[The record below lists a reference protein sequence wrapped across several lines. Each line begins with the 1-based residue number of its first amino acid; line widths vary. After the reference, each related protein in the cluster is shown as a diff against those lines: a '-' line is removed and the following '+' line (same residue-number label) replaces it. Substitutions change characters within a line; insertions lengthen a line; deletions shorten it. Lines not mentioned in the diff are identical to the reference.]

1 MFIEAGFSFW
11 PDASFCLSVFSVV
24 VLEGIGRRKVLNI
37 CVWVS
42 FWACFVLLYFFNL
55 CHQSRYIWLSQSK
68 ITAVCKSLCGGETR
82 DWSKQ
87 NFSRMLNKYKCSIST
102 NKWYEIDENKC
113 AKVKAYLLWLEKIW
127 VISVLERDQ

>member
-1 MFIEAGFSFW
+1 MFIEAGFFVLAW
-11 PDASFCLSVFSVV
+11 CFFCLSVF
-24 VLEGIGRRKVLNI
+24 LLLFWRGLGGGRLLDI

-87 NFSRMLNKYKCSIST
+87 NFSQMLNKYKCSIST
-102 NKWYEIDENKC
+102 NKWYKIDENKC
-113 AKVKAYLLWLEKIW
+113 AKVKPYLLWLEKIW

>member
-1 MFIEAGFSFW
+1 MAWCFFL
-11 PDASFCLSVFSVV
+11 SFCFFCCCFGGDWEE
-24 VLEGIGRRKVLNI
+24 EGSQYLCMSEFLGL
-37 CVWVS
+37 
-42 FWACFVLLYFFNL
+42 FCFTLFFNL

-102 NKWYEIDENKC
+102 NKWYKIDENKC

>member
-1 MFIEAGFSFW
+1 MFIEAGFFVLAW
-11 PDASFCLSVFSVV
+11 CFFCLSVF
-24 VLEGIGRRKVLNI
+24 LLLFWRGLGGGRLLNI

-42 FWACFVLLYFFNL
+42 FWACSGFYFIFL
-55 CHQSRYIWLSQSK
+55 TFATSHVILSQSK

-87 NFSRMLNKYKCSIST
+87 NFSRMLNKYKCSISA

-113 AKVKAYLLWLEKIW
+113 VKVKAYLLRLEKIW

>member
-1 MFIEAGFSFW
+1 MFIEAGFFIFAW
-11 PDASFCLSVFSVV
+11 CFFCLSVFSVV
-24 VLEGIGRRKVLNI
+24 VLEGIGRRKVAQYL
-37 CVWVS
+37 CMS
-42 FWACFVLLYFFNL
+42 EFLGQFCFTLFFNL

-102 NKWYEIDENKC
+102 NKWYKTDENKC